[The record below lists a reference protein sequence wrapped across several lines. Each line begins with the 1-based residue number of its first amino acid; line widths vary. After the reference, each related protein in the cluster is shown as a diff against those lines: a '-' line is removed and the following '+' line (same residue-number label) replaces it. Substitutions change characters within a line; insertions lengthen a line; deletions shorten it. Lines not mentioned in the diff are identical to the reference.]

1 MLEKITFP
9 EHEYES
15 VQNWLN
21 KQGYCY
27 TTRVFKEVGKY
38 KVTPKKLK
46 SASILKIWVCP
57 MNLSGFPE
65 AR

>member
-21 KQGYCY
+21 KQGYY
-27 TTRVFKEVGKY
+27 KAKLVKRVYERKAFRNFKIAM
-38 KVTPKKLK
+38 T
-46 SASILKIWVCP
+46 
-57 MNLSGFPE
+57 
-65 AR
+65 

>member
-21 KQGYCY
+21 KQGYYY
-27 TTRVFKEVGKY
+27 TTRVYKEVG
-38 KVTPKKLK
+38 
-46 SASILKIWVCP
+46 
-57 MNLSGFPE
+57 
-65 AR
+65 